1 MAYPRA
7 APPAAVAA
15 GPKVLD
21 LLGLDEDAG
30 RGSFWGVGV
39 SSMKAPGMDEL
50 DGRGGLD
57 EEPFVLGP

>member
-1 MAYPRA
+1 
-7 APPAAVAA
+7 
-15 GPKVLD
+15 VLD

-30 RGSFWGVGV
+30 RGGFWGVGV
-39 SSMKAPGMDEL
+39 SSTKAPGMDEL